1 MFLTRGDV
9 RVISEIMEEFSD
21 AESFRLEES
30 DNSNGIGQTFSLI
43 VKTKFAGRTADVKI
57 EISGPERW

>member
-1 MFLTRGDV
+1 
-9 RVISEIMEEFSD
+9 MEEFSD